1 MQIVRSTIA
10 GDEILSVLVDGYGYS
25 KDNAMCLLEY
35 RGVNDIYK
43 YTNSSVSLF
52 LKIYARKEVDREA
65 IAAEVEV
72 VNFLRQS
79 GLSVA
84 FPIATVN
91 GQYLVPFDTPEG
103 ARFGVLFSEAEGV
116 PYNNDALD
124 DQEIG
129 AIGKLISTM
138 HAMLDAMPTA
148 PRRWKLD
155 EGLFLDLSLE
165 ILEQFSRFNKQ
176 IDLPFLTD
184 VVKELK
190 TQIRAKGAN
199 WKWGICHGDIYTGN
213 IHRNERGELTIFDF
227 DFCGYGWRAYDV
239 ASFLGNFGDGIR
251 AEAIDKRKRR
261 LDSFRRGYEYA
272 GGLSESEVEAVY
284 KVFVP
289 FRRIFNLG
297 YLYDSLLNV
306 WGNRLRNQQ
315 ISYDLKLLKE
325 WVGYYWE

>member
-10 GDEILSVLVDGYGYS
+10 GDEILSVLVDEYGYS
-25 KDNAMCLLEY
+25 KDNAVCLLEY

-43 YTNSSVSLF
+43 YTNSSVSVF

-65 IAAEVEV
+65 IEAEVEV

-84 FPIATVN
+84 FPIATVH

-103 ARFGVLFSEAEGV
+103 VRFGVLFSEAEGV

-124 DQEIG
+124 DKEIF

-165 ILEQFSRFNKQ
+165 ILEEFSRFNKQ
-176 IDLPFLTD
+176 IDLPFLKD

-190 TQIRAKGAN
+190 AQIRAKGAN

-239 ASFLGNFGDGIR
+239 ASFLGIFSSGMG
-251 AEAIDKRKRR
+251 AEVIDKRKRR
-261 LDSFRRGYEYA
+261 LDSFRRGYECA

-284 KVFVP
+284 QVFVP
-289 FRRIFNLG
+289 FRRIFNMG

-306 WGNRLRNQQ
+306 WGNRLRSEQ
-315 ISYDLKLLKE
+315 IRYDLKLLKD
-325 WVGYYWE
+325 WVGYYWA